1 MNAKAKPAVDKAVDT
16 LQAQPKVLAITL
28 QDDSEVLVYRC
39 RVKHIGAVVRLIRSI
54 LASLG
59 ITDFT
64 NVKMSDL
71 EKKISDAEFILN
83 LISNSVED
91 FSEAIA
97 SLTSLDKDKFDE
109 LELDDAMIVIKKVLE
124 VNYDFFINSV
134 LPKVNALLQSGSD
147 SNPLPEQSQ

>member
-1 MNAKAKPAVDKAVDT
+1 MNAKAKPAVDKTVET
-16 LQAQPKVLAITL
+16 LQTQPKVFAITL
-28 QDDSEVLVYRC
+28 QDDSEVMVYRC

-54 LASLG
+54 LSSLG

-64 NVKMSDL
+64 NVKMADL

-97 SLTSLDKDKFDE
+97 SLTSIDKNKFDE
-109 LELDDAMIVIKKVLE
+109 LELDDAMIVIQKVLE

-134 LPKVNALLQSGSD
+134 LPKVNALLQSGSE
-147 SNPLPEQSQ
+147 SKPLPEQEQ